1 MNQIS
6 PKTARAFGAN
16 RDYVLATLNYTRG
29 GGGKPAA
36 YMYDRPAGVPAI
48 EERNEPHQVA
58 IHSARPLLETLSLD
72 LQGFELAHGLT
83 AVTDFD
89 DADELKRIYDHEVA
103 ALVLAKTGASS
114 ALVFDHTVRRI
125 GGDDSSAGR
134 RAPVHVVH
142 NDYTK
147 WSGPQRVRDLLPE
160 HEAAA
165 ALKRRFAIVNVWR
178 SINGTVTDTPL
189 AFADAR
195 TVDEADWLA
204 TDLKY
209 PDRTGEVYRVAF
221 NPQHR
226 WFYVP
231 NLAPDEILLLKTF
244 DSAKDGR
251 ARYMPHTAFTDP
263 ATVPGT
269 EKRASIESRVLAF
282 W

>member
-6 PKTARAFGAN
+6 PKTTAGSG
-16 RDYVLATLNYTRG
+16 YVLATLNYTRG
-29 GGGKPAA
+29 GAPKPAA

-48 EERNEPHQVA
+48 EERNEPRQVA
-58 IHSARPLLETLSLD
+58 IHSARPLIESLSLD
-72 LQGFELAHGLT
+72 LQGFELAHGTT
-83 AVTDFD
+83 AVRDFD
-89 DADELKRIYDHEVA
+89 DAAELKRIYDREVA
-103 ALVLAKTGASS
+103 DLVVAKTGAKR

-125 GGDDSSAGR
+125 GGDDSSAGK

-142 NDYTK
+142 NDYTNR
-147 WSGPQRVRDLLPE
+147 SGPQRVRDLLPE
-160 HEAAA
+160 TDAAG

-195 TVDEADWLA
+195 TVADADWIA

-221 NPQHR
+221 NPEHR

-231 NLAPDEILLLKTF
+231 DLQPDEILLLKTF
-244 DSAKDGR
+244 DSATDGR
-251 ARYMPHTAFTDP
+251 ARYMPHTAFADP
-263 ATVPGT
+263 ATRPGT
-269 EKRASIESRVLAF
+269 EKRQSIESRVLAF